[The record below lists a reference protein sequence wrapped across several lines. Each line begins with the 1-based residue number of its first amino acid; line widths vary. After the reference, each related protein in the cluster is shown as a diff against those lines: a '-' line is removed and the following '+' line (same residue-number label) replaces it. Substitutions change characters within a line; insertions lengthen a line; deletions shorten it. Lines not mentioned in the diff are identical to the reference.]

1 MVDTDSNTAPGFAFH
16 RTDRYLK
23 LLLPLSTI
31 AEIGARAARSELVAV
46 AEEAALAAAEQAR
59 KEAYKEVPKPKAVFP
74 PTKSIRPGPRD
85 IEIFSEA
92 SIDALLDNF
101 DAMDSATQRAGAK
114 VHSSLTTD
122 RGRYRT
128 VPAIDRSN
136 VLSLAAQFENMAEPI
151 AHLVREI
158 DLMAHLPHA
167 DFQLTPILLLGAP
180 GIGKTAFA
188 GALATALGLPYSKI
202 KGTEPAFCLNGSHA
216 TWARAAPGLL
226 IQQMSLHDSAAPL
239 FLVDEM
245 DKQSGEQ
252 YPIENVLLDL
262 LEPENARHFKDEFFQ
277 IEFDVSHAV
286 WILTANT
293 IEGVSAPLLSRM
305 TVFNIPTPGVDQRR
319 RIIESD
325 FETLC
330 TRTGVKARTTA
341 TDVTMLAGRVDL
353 DLRQVSRIVRE
364 SFIAALQH
372 TDRIAQFYL
381 PPALRPSMGFR

>member
-1 MVDTDSNTAPGFAFH
+1 MVDADSNTAGFAFH
-16 RTDRYLK
+16 RSDRFVK

-31 AEIGARAARSELVAV
+31 AEIGAQSERLEMA
-46 AEEAALAAAEQAR
+46 AAAETAVLVAAERAR
-59 KEAYKEVPKPKAVFP
+59 KEAPKPKPVYP
-74 PTKSIRPGPRD
+74 PTKSIRPGPRN

-92 SIDALLDNF
+92 AIETLLDNF
-101 DAMDSATQRAGAK
+101 DAMDGTTQRAGAK
-114 VHSSLTTD
+114 VHSSLTTV

-158 DLMAHLPHA
+158 DLMAHLPPA

-188 GALATALGLPYSKI
+188 GALATALGPYSKL

-216 TWARAAPGLL
+216 TWSRAAPGLL
-226 IQQMSLHDSAAPL
+226 MQQMSLHDSAAPL

-245 DKQSGEQ
+245 DKQSGEK

-293 IEGVSAPLLSRM
+293 IAGVSAPLLSRM
-305 TVFNIPTPGVDQRR
+305 TVFDIPAPGVTQRR

-330 TRTGVKARTTA
+330 TRTGVKAQTTPP
-341 TDVTMLAGRVDL
+341 DVTLLAKRVDL
-353 DLRQVSRIVRE
+353 DLRQVSRIVRD

-372 TDRIAQFYL
+372 KDHMAQFDL
-381 PPALRPSMGFR
+381 PPAVKPSMGFR